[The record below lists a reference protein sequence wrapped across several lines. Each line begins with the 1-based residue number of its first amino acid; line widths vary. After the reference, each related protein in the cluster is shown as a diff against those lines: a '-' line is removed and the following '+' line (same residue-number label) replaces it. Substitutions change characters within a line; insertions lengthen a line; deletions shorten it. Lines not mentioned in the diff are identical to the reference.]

1 MHDFSVKI
9 LKPPHPDLYFA
20 NEKISEVLQHTHL
33 GLKLKANLSWKAH
46 IVNIF
51 ENANK
56 KLNMLKGLK
65 FKVSRDTLGKL
76 YK

>member
-1 MHDFSVKI
+1 MNFSVKR

-20 NEKISEVLQHTHL
+20 NEKVLQHTHL
-33 GLKLKANLSWKAH
+33 GVKFTANLSWKTH

-56 KLNMLKGLK
+56 NLI
-65 FKVSRDTLGKL
+65 R
-76 YK
+76 